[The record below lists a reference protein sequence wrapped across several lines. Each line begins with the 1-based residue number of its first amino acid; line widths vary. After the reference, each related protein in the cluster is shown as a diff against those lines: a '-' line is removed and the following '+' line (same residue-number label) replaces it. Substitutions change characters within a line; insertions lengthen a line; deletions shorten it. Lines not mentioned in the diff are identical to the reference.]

1 MTENAGGLFRQKTI
15 DKMSSPDEL
24 TDYLKVTSPSVWA
37 VLAAVVVLL
46 AGLIAWACVGT
57 LPTKVDASVVVQGGA
72 ASVHVSDSHDIQEG
86 MQLTVDSQEPQE
98 RTIESVSTDEQG
110 KPVGHAS
117 VDLPDGTYDGTLVV
131 DETRAIDFLLQS
143 S

>member
-37 VLAAVVVLL
+37 VLAAVVV
-46 AGLIAWACVGT
+46 
-57 LPTKVDASVVVQGGA
+57 QGGA

-86 MQLTVDSQEPQE
+86 MQLTVESQEHA
-98 RTIESVSTDEQG
+98 IESVSADEYG
-110 KPVGHAS
+110 KPVGHAN
-117 VDLPDGTYDGTLVV
+117 VDLPNGTYNGTLVV
-131 DETRAIDFLLQS
+131 DEAGRRSASVITRELCRGYSPKLPH
-143 S
+143 